1 MTSVYLD
8 TSAAVKLIV
17 GEAESTALRDWLG
30 QVNGSLLSS
39 ALLAAE
45 LLRATTRHGPNAVT
59 AGRRL
64 VNRVLLADVDRATLE
79 MAGHLAPQPMRT
91 LDAIHLAT
99 ALRNLPFLS
108 ALVTY
113 DSRLIGACRVHG
125 VPVVSP
131 GAD

>member
-17 GEAESTALRDWLG
+17 DEAESTALRDWLG
-30 QVNGSLLSS
+30 QVEGSLLSS

-45 LLRATTRHGPNAVT
+45 LLRATTPHGPSAVT

-64 VNRVLLADVDRATLE
+64 VNRIHLADLDRATLE
-79 MAGHLAPQPMRT
+79 MAGHLAPQSMRT

-99 ALRNLPFLS
+99 ALRHLPFLT
-108 ALVTY
+108 AVVTY
-113 DSRLIGACRVHG
+113 DSRLMNACQDNG
-125 VPVVSP
+125 VPIVSP
-131 GAD
+131 EA